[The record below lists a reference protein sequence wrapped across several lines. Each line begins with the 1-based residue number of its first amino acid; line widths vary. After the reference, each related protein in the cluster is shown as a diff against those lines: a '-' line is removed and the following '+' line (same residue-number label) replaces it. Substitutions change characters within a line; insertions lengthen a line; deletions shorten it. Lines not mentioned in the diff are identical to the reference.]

1 MGHLSE
7 KRFGMI
13 TGSECH
19 VLFPKRS
26 AKVGVTTYAKKLA
39 KEIVFG
45 WRDEVNTWQ
54 MDHGHMGESVAR
66 EWFMKYLDPKCYQP
80 DFIQSGNFGGSG
92 DLITT
97 LGYGVDFKCPTS
109 LEKWL
114 EYLTDG
120 ISNQQYCQAQMYMH
134 LYGFKKWKVCA
145 FLQET
150 NFMSD
155 NGLIYPIDEKYR
167 CIEIEVEKDDEWS
180 GMLEERS
187 IDLIRQRDEFVEV
200 YKKIGGTNKR

>member
-1 MGHLSE
+1 MGNLSE

-19 VLFPKRS
+19 VLFPKIS

-66 EWFMKYLDPKCYQP
+66 EWFIKNIDPDCFQP
-80 DFIQSGNFGGSG
+80 DFIQSGNFGASG
-92 DLITT
+92 DLLTSFD
-97 LGYGVDFKCPTS
+97 YGVDFKCPTS
-109 LEKWL
+109 MEKWL
-114 EYLTDG
+114 EYLTEG

-134 LYGFKKWKVCA
+134 LYGYEKWKVCA
-145 FLQET
+145 FLEET
-150 NFMSD
+150 SFMSN
-155 NGLIYPIDEKYR
+155 NGLVYPIEEKNR
-167 CIEIEVEKDDEWS
+167 CIHVDVEKEKGWGDL
-180 GMLEERS
+180 LEDRS
-187 IDLIRQRDEFVEV
+187 IDLIRQRDEYV
-200 YKKIGGTNKR
+200 KIYQEISK